1 MKTGRETGPGKEG
14 AGLARRKVTAKGLEA
29 MGYRG
34 FERAADGTVQEGVWV
49 LDYIA
54 LAANHF
60 PERLRFGNDAQQG
73 TRTVTYGEELEGG
86 RTLYAERKL
95 RQEEAG
101 TIPKSS
107 SG

>member
-1 MKTGRETGPGKEG
+1 M
-14 AGLARRKVTAKGLEA
+14 ARRKVTAKGLEA

-34 FERAADGTVQEGVWV
+34 YERAADGSVQEAVWV

-60 PERLRFGNDAQQG
+60 PGRLRFGNDAQQG
-73 TRTVTYGEELEGG
+73 TRTVTYGEELQDG

-95 RQEEAG
+95 RKEEAG
-101 TIPKSS
+101 T
-107 SG
+107 GAV